1 MNDMRNLME
10 TLSRIDEY
18 VDWDDERVD
27 VSHFKGKVF
36 TEVKGKQGG
45 DEITFKTDD
54 GEVYVM
60 AHMQD
65 CCESVWLEE
74 VIGDLD
80 DLVGSEILEAEEA
93 TNRQE
98 DPPQRYMPDPDD
110 EWSYGPD
117 SYTWTFYKLGTMK
130 GHVTLRW
137 YGTSNG
143 YYGESVDIYKKATV
157 N

>member
-1 MNDMRNLME
+1 
-10 TLSRIDEY
+10 
-18 VDWDDERVD
+18 
-27 VSHFKGKVF
+27 
-36 TEVKGKQGG
+36 
-45 DEITFKTDD
+45 
-54 GEVYVM
+54 
-60 AHMQD
+60 
-65 CCESVWLEE
+65 VWLEE

-93 TNRQE
+93 TNRKENPPERFKSDEE
-98 DPPQRYMPDPDD
+98 DRDYYGDYMV
-110 EWSYGPD
+110 E